1 LAFSDIAPFEIV
13 HAVVE
18 RREETAATDRR
29 LRNRKARL
37 LAKPLRQ
44 LLEEP
49 ERDAAAFGGVYEAE
63 IEEVREEQLPILVH
77 VVEES
82 LPVDLVALPQ
92 DDVGDV
98 RAVVFV
104 PVLDE
109 GLGPHELGRREDA
122 DLAAVDLCG
131 ARVREPGIV
140 DGRNGGRGIED
151 DVEEL

>member
-1 LAFSDIAPFEIV
+1 
-13 HAVVE
+13 
-18 RREETAATDRR
+18 
-29 LRNRKARL
+29 
-37 LAKPLRQ
+37 
-44 LLEEP
+44 
-49 ERDAAAFGGVYEAE
+49 YEAE

-92 DDVGDV
+92 DNVGDV

-151 DVEEL
+151 DVEELFAERDLRDPALVLDLRLVAAIPEIGEDLRKIAGAAEDVEILRRAM